1 MSVSGSERVSSYGQI
16 SLVYKSPYSLHLYV
30 DIFYVYKELDIIQHF
45 YCITLIYNSSHT
57 ETYKKELF
65 FFFQLHD
72 CIYFTRIT
80 KTVTHTTCINH
91 ALWHGCFHLLTMLQS
106 KCSS

>member
-16 SLVYKSPYSLHLYV
+16 SFVYKSPYSLHLYV

-65 FFFQLHD
+65 FIFFSNYL
-72 CIYFTRIT
+72 IVFILATIT
-80 KTVTHTTCINH
+80 KNGYTYN
-91 ALWHGCFHLLTMLQS
+91 LY
-106 KCSS
+106 